1 MSGEGGHNPPPGYP
15 KENLLFRV
23 FLCPCG
29 MYIDILK
36 CFVVLVVCEC
46 TLVNGGGGHMDLTKK
61 QKQLF
66 EYLRTQLEQEGR
78 APSLRQAAEDLG
90 VSHNAV
96 AQLITQLERKG
107 AIEREGRYSRSIRI
121 LSQRDGQKE
130 QMRVREL
137 PIVGRITA
145 GLPMYAQQEWDG
157 SVVVDGA
164 LFPGGN
170 LFCLRVQG
178 ESMQDAGILNGGLVV
193 CEPRQYA
200 ENGEIVAVLI
210 QGEEA
215 TVKRFFLE
223 TDHIELRPENKKFK
237 AVCYPFSDILVQGK
251 VVGVIRSYDKR

>member
-1 MSGEGGHNPPPGYP
+1 
-15 KENLLFRV
+15 
-23 FLCPCG
+23 
-29 MYIDILK
+29 
-36 CFVVLVVCEC
+36 
-46 TLVNGGGGHMDLTKK
+46 MDLTTK
-61 QKQLF
+61 QQQLF
-66 EYLRTQLEQEGR
+66 IYLQGQLEQEGR

-107 AIEREGRYSRSIRI
+107 VIEREGRYSRSIRI
-121 LSQRDGQKE
+121 LPPQVQQEKSR
-130 QMRVREL
+130 MREL
-137 PIVGRITA
+137 PVVGAITA
-145 GLPMYAQQEWDG
+145 GLPMYAQQVWDG

-164 LFPGGN
+164 LFSGPN
-170 LFCLRVQG
+170 LFCLRIQG
-178 ESMQDAGILNGGLVV
+178 ESMQDCGILNGDLVI

-223 TDHIELRPENKKFK
+223 EDHIELRPENKKFS
-237 AVCYPFSDILVQGK
+237 VTRYPFSDILVQGK